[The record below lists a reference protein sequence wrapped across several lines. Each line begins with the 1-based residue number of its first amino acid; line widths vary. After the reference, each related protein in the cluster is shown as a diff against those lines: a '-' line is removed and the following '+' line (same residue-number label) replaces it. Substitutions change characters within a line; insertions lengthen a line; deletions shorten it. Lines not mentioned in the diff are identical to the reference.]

1 MAKKEITGRNLAA
14 ILIKIGAL
22 CMDDAEIEAFFID
35 VLGRACDHARNETL
49 FGLEGQLD
57 PREDAIG

>member
-1 MAKKEITGRNLAA
+1 MLRAGPHYGTLAA
-14 ILIKIGAL
+14 QIGAL